1 MHLVRPLPLD
11 ARPLPAG
18 VGVRPLVAADLDE
31 VACLY
36 FDAYAAGVAA
46 ETLEE
51 ARTEMADV
59 LAGAFG
65 TPIPAATL
73 VAEEGGRIE
82 GCIQTVLDPPWDAPD
97 GPFVIELFVAP
108 GRRGRG
114 LGEGLLEAAASA
126 LWELGYASVGLNC
139 EHATAMA
146 AFRIYQRLGFRALG

>member
-97 GPFVIELFVAP
+97 GPFVIELFVHP
-108 GRRGRG
+108 DHRRRG
-114 LGEGLLEAAASA
+114 LGTEPMTCPPNAFATGEDVIRLEPGASFTSS
-126 LWELGYASVGLNC
+126 WGVTLN
-139 EHATAMA
+139 T
-146 AFRIYQRLGFRALG
+146 